1 MPHRDAPVDQVTG
14 WCTLVGVVGEDA
26 SEGHVEGRDQVRV
39 GGGPCVLELAPGHPE
54 TGGHVDLVQVRR
66 AADHGGV
73 ALGPHLPEDP
83 CHHVVDVGTRRRRA
97 RQGSVERRLR
107 AAQVQDAEGHEDP
120 RLPAGPVLDLS
131 TAYAAGA
138 TTGPRP
144 HRRRDGCPRIG
155 HHHGMTSAAEIS
167 SLSSTLAELHERV
180 TALAEGALANGDED
194 MAHELIAVE
203 RSLGG
208 ALRRLRRF
216 GQSKGSASGA
226 RP

>member
-1 MPHRDAPVDQVTG
+1 M
-14 WCTLVGVVGEDA
+14 
-26 SEGHVEGRDQVRV
+26 
-39 GGGPCVLELAPGHPE
+39 
-54 TGGHVDLVQVRR
+54 
-66 AADHGGV
+66 
-73 ALGPHLPEDP
+73 
-83 CHHVVDVGTRRRRA
+83 
-97 RQGSVERRLR
+97 
-107 AAQVQDAEGHEDP
+107 
-120 RLPAGPVLDLS
+120 
-131 TAYAAGA
+131 
-138 TTGPRP
+138 
-144 HRRRDGCPRIG
+144 PRIG

-216 GQSKGSASGA
+216 GQSKGPASGV